1 MIRGR
6 LAPSPTGALH
16 LGNARTFLLAWLSLR
31 AQGGQVVLRIEDLD
45 GPRVKPETVSQLI
58 GDLQWLGLDWDEGP
72 YVQTQRI
79 PLYQAAWE
87 QLAAAGQIYPCRCS
101 RTDIERAASAPHV
114 GDEGP
119 PYPGTCRPKTATPE
133 STPFKTAQPQL
144 AQPHREHPE
153 LARPELA
160 RPELA
165 QHELA
170 QPELAPPT
178 MTHAEL
184 TQPRAAQAELPRV
197 ERTSNAS
204 DERDPRERKPA
215 WRFRV
220 PAEAIPFDDGFSGPQ
235 VGNVAESSGDFV
247 VWKGTGTAAY
257 QLAVVVDDAAMAITE
272 VVRGDDL
279 LSSTPRQLLLYQAL
293 GLAPPRFWHVPLVVG
308 LDGRRLAKRHGD
320 TRICWFRESG
330 VRPERL
336 VGWLAWQCGLGEP
349 GGSCVPADLIDRF
362 GWSKVPRERIVCD
375 RESVYRLLR

>member
-72 YVQTQRI
+72 YIQTQRI

-87 QLAAAGQIYPCRCS
+87 RLAAAGQIYPCRCS

-119 PYPGTCRPKTATPE
+119 PYPGTCRPKTSQPELTPLRTTHPQLTHPQ
-133 STPFKTAQPQL
+133 SAQPQS
-144 AQPHREHPE
+144 AQPNR
-153 LARPELA
+153 AR
-160 RPELA
+160 
-165 QHELA
+165 
-170 QPELAPPT
+170 PT
-178 MTHAEL
+178 MTQAEL

-204 DERDPRERKPA
+204 DEREPRERKPA

-375 RESVYRLLR
+375 REAVYRLLR